1 MVHNIQHVDPRR
13 RGEGHPKLAPLLFS
27 FIVGYSPFTVRCS
40 LFIVRVSGLG
50 LGSGSGLWF
59 LIQHQALLAVVV
71 HVDDDDG
78 GR

>member
-1 MVHNIQHVDPRR
+1 MTHEEGGGAPKISPVIVLVHCW
-13 RGEGHPKLAPLLFS
+13 LFT
-27 FIVGYSPFTVRCS
+27 IHHSPFAVRCS